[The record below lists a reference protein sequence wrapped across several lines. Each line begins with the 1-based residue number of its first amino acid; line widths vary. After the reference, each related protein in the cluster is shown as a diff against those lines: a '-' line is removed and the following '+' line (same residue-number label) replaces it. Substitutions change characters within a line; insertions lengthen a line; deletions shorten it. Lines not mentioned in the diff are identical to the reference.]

1 MGDTVGVI
9 WKNDETIRFTINGE
23 DQGIAATDVTAGVY
37 GVVDLFAQTSKVTIV
52 DHSGGLTHYG
62 NFSFMFRRKLFANF
76 YYFSIVSFIYAVTK
90 MNLNIPLFNIFFIF
104 TFWTKQKF

>member
-1 MGDTVGVI
+1 VGVI

-23 DQGIAATDVTAGVY
+23 DQGIAATNVPAGVY

-62 NFSFMFRRKLFANF
+62 NLSFMFRRKLFANF
-76 YYFSIVSFIYAVTK
+76 YYFHIISFIYAVTK
-90 MNLNIPLFNIFFIF
+90 RNLNIPLFNVFYIY
-104 TFWTKQKF
+104 TFG